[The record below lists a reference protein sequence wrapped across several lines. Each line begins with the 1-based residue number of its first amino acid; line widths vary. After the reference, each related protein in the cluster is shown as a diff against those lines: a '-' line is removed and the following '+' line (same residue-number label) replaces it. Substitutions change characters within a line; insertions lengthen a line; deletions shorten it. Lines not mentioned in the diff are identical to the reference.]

1 MRMNDPS
8 TIERTQRKNMNHI
21 HPHEEHGDDHSLSFD
36 RRSFLKLS
44 GFTFAGTVLAGCSQA
59 NVEKAIPF
67 LIQPEEVTPGVAYW
81 FATTCGGCNAGC
93 GVLAKNRDGRPIK
106 LEGNS
111 KHPISK
117 GGLCAIGQSHLLALY
132 DSHRLAAPWAYG
144 KQTSWEVLDADVN
157 ARLKEIR
164 NRNGS
169 VRILTHS
176 ITGPTT
182 RSVIRQF
189 VGTFKDARHVEYD
202 PVSVSAILDAHEQTH
217 GGRILPAYRFERAK
231 VIVSFD
237 ADFLGTWISPV
248 EFTKGYRAGRMLD
261 GANSS
266 FSYHAQ
272 IESQLS
278 LTGSNADR
286 RMKVSPNELR
296 ELLVGLT
303 AIVRAKLGERR
314 SSNAPTLSSRL
325 VPFADELAQ
334 RLIDH
339 RGESLVVCGVN
350 DLACQIATNALN
362 EFLGNYGSTLDIRH
376 PSYQYR
382 GNDAELRAL
391 VGEIE
396 SGRISALF
404 IEGNPVFEL
413 PNGSKLA
420 EAIKQIPLVVSF
432 SEWVDETSE
441 CSTFVCPQPHP
452 LEGWGDVEARAD
464 VVSIVQPTIQPLRD
478 ARTMMESF
486 SAWSGTKDSAD
497 QLIKKYWKQSLF
509 NRAKK
514 TGTFEEFWNKTLLD
528 GFATL
533 EPVPASVGS
542 FRANALAQVNAL
554 PTNSTEGVF
563 TLQLIGS
570 RTMLDGR
577 HAHNPWLQE
586 LPDPV
591 TKIVWDNYIS
601 LAPTVAEKI
610 GIISGDVVA
619 LTAGDIA
626 IELPAHIQFGQDETT
641 LVVALG
647 YGRKGTDRF
656 TNIHPE
662 WLQAIPTIQPG
673 ETVGKNAAVFLAF
686 SQNELQYLINGV
698 AIRKTGKTHTLARSQ
713 EYDSLKNP
721 NLFGM
726 ETADRRPI
734 IQQASYSG
742 YVANPTSGAFAKGG
756 NESMWADDHHYDG
769 HRWGMAI
776 DLSACTGCSACVV
789 GCAAENNIPVVGK
802 DEVRRNRE
810 LNWMRI
816 DRYIDTDEE
825 SGELSVAHQP
835 MLCQHCGNAPCETVC
850 PVLATVHDS
859 EGLNQQVYNR
869 CVGTRY
875 CANNCPYKI
884 RHFNWFQYPR
894 GDELQKMVLNPDVTV
909 RDRGVMEKCSFCVQR
924 IQLAKIEAKN
934 EGRPLKDG
942 DIKTACQQS
951 CPADAIAFG
960 DMNDPASAVSQK
972 MKDPRF
978 YRVLEELGV
987 RPSVGYLTQVR
998 NTGEQSTEVNR
1009 G

>member
-1 MRMNDPS
+1 
-8 TIERTQRKNMNHI
+8 
-21 HPHEEHGDDHSLSFD
+21 
-36 RRSFLKLS
+36 
-44 GFTFAGTVLAGCSQA
+44 V
-59 NVEKAIPF
+59 
-67 LIQPEEVTPGVAYW
+67 
-81 FATTCGGCNAGC
+81 
-93 GVLAKNRDGRPIK
+93 KNRDGRPIK
-106 LEGNS
+106 LEGNPE
-111 KHPISK
+111 HPISK
-117 GGLCAIGQSHLLALY
+117 GGLCAIGQSHLLSLY
-132 DSHRLAAPWAYG
+132 DSHRLSAPLAYG
-144 KQTSWEVLDADVN
+144 KETTWDVLDSEVK
-157 ARLKEIR
+157 ARLDEIR
-164 NRNGS
+164 KRNGS
-169 VRILTHS
+169 VRILTRS
-176 ITGPTT
+176 LTSPTT

-189 VGTFKDARHVEYD
+189 AGTLKNARHVEYD
-202 PVSVSAILDAHEQTH
+202 PLSVSAILDAHQRTH
-217 GGRILPAYRFERAK
+217 DSRILPAYRFERAK

-237 ADFLGTWISPV
+237 ADFLGSWISPV
-248 EFTKGYRAGRMLD
+248 EFTKGYRAGRVLD
-261 GANSS
+261 GANSK

-286 RMKVSPNELR
+286 RLKVNPRDLR
-296 ELLVGLT
+296 MLLTGL
-303 AIVRAKLGERR
+303 AALVSEKLGRPKSFQGPVLSPQLGAFAEDL
-314 SSNAPTLSSRL
+314 AP
-325 VPFADELAQ
+325 
-334 RLIDH
+334 RLIAH

-350 DLACQIATNALN
+350 DLASQIATNTLN
-362 EFLGNYGSTLDIRH
+362 EFLGNYGSTVDIRH

-382 GNDAELRAL
+382 GNDVDLQLLAE
-391 VGEIE
+391 EIE
-396 SGRISALF
+396 TGRISALF
-404 IEGNPVFEL
+404 IEGNPVYDL
-413 PNGSKLA
+413 PNGLKLA
-420 EAIKQIPLVVSF
+420 ESFKKIPLVVCF
-432 SEWVDETSE
+432 SERIDETAE
-441 CSTFVCPQPHP
+441 CSTFVCPQPHA
-452 LEGWGDVEARAD
+452 LEGWSDVEAQTG
-464 VVSIVQPTIQPLRD
+464 VVSIVQPTIQPLRN

-486 SAWSGTKDSAD
+486 SAWMGAKDSPD
-497 QLIKKYWKQSLF
+497 QLIRKHWKQSLF
-509 NRAKK
+509 SRAKK
-514 TGTFEEFWNKTLLD
+514 AGTFEEFWNKTLLD
-528 GFATL
+528 GFATV
-533 EPVPASVGS
+533 EPAPVASAS

-554 PTNSTEGVF
+554 TTNSTEGGF

-591 TKIVWDNYIS
+591 TKIVWDNYVS
-601 LAPTVAEKI
+601 LAPSAAKKI
-610 GIISGDVVA
+610 GVGNGDVVA
-619 LTAGDIA
+619 LSVGATI
-626 IELPAHIQFGQDETT
+626 IELPAHVQVGQDETT
-641 LVVALG
+641 LVVSLG

-662 WLQAIPTIQPG
+662 WLQAIPTIHSG
-673 ETVGKNAAVFLAF
+673 ETVGKNAAMFLEF
-686 SQNELQYLINGV
+686 SQNTLQYFRVG
-698 AIRKTGKTHTLARSQ
+698 ATIRKTGRTHTLARSQ

-721 NLFGM
+721 NLFGK
-726 ETADRRPI
+726 ETDEKRPI
-734 IQQASYSG
+734 VQQTSYGAYAS
-742 YVANPTSGAFAKGG
+742 NPASGAFAKGG
-756 NESMWADDHHYDG
+756 VESMWADDHHYAG
-769 HRWGMAI
+769 HRWGMTI

-816 DRYIDTDEE
+816 DRYIDEEQDELTV
-825 SGELSVAHQP
+825 SHQP

-934 EGRPLKDG
+934 EGRTLKDG

-951 CPADAIAFG
+951 CPADAIVFG
-960 DMNDPASAVSQK
+960 DMNDAASAISKK
-972 MKDPRF
+972 MKDPRY

-998 NTGEQSTEVNR
+998 NSDSKSAEVKH